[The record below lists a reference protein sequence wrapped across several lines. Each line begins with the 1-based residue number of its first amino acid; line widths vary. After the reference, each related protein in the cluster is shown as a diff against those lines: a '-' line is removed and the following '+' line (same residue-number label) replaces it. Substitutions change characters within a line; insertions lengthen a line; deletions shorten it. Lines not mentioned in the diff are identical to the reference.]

1 MKREGWFA
9 LRYSIFHIYGRT
21 RGHEQIRVLATC
33 DGGPFEIFSTKRFPG
48 LQASTDLTK
57 VRELPVFP

>member
-9 LRYSIFHIYGRT
+9 LRYSVFHTQDRT
-21 RGHEQIRVLATC
+21 QGNGQFRRALATC
-33 DGGPFEIFSTKRFPG
+33 DGGPFQIFSTKAFPG

-57 VRELPVFP
+57 VRNPIFM